1 MKNVKM
7 SVDGNTLTIVIDLEK
22 RYGKSSSGK
31 NVIVAS
37 SEGNQSVPDTDY
49 KIGINVYT
57 KAEEA

>member
-7 SVDGNTLTIVIDLEK
+7 SVDGNALTIVIDLEK

-31 NVIVAS
+31 NIIVAS

-57 KAEEA
+57 KAEEV